1 MFTESKQIM
10 TVSQMKNRANWL
22 KVRSQ
27 GIGGSDAGAI
37 LGLNKYKSPLSL
49 YLEKTGQVEP
59 EDISKKPAVIAGQLL
74 EPVVATMFEE
84 NTGKKVKRKGTLQS
98 LTYPWMHANPDRV
111 VVGEDAGLEIKTGG
125 IWSKSL
131 WADDEIPDSYYVQC
145 LHYMAVTG
153 AERWYIAA
161 WLGGQELII
170 RTIDRHDDEVNELIK
185 EEKKFWQMVQNRT
198 PPAADGTYSSGEALK
213 HLYHDEFN
221 DSEIVL
227 SDEVGKLFTAYDE
240 IEKLIKSDKAQ
251 EQEIKNKFMAALE
264 NNQVGWFGSRKVTW
278 KTPKASE
285 SIRLSEIK
293 KEAPDLYQA
302 LRKRGLVHERQS
314 DRRLRIY

>member
-153 AERWYIAA
+153 AELWYIAA

-170 RTIDRHDDEVNELIK
+170 RTIDRHEDEVNELIK